1 MATSTNFYRIYLKE
15 PVRKYLGI
23 NLKKKKIYM
32 FIVNNKMYLSTDAI
46 PKNKKIY
53 KLTVKLGLYSW
64 FIDIPTN
71 YAIYQPTSYKLL
83 NTANKVL
90 ELVQ

>member
-1 MATSTNFYRIYLKE
+1 METSANFYRIYLKE
-15 PVRKYLGI
+15 PVRQYLGI
-23 NLKKKKIYM
+23 SLKKKKIYM

-64 FIDIPTN
+64 FVDISTD
-71 YAIYQPTSYKLL
+71 YALYKPTSYKLL
-83 NTANKVL
+83 NTAHKVL